1 MVSAIAP
8 SVKEAICPGFS
19 VSVSAPRL
27 LTYISSAALMSFDI
41 EDAHKIICQRT
52 FPSTIPPEIAAVLSP
67 FLCTCTSPRDTSSP
81 APPQCSKVF
90 GLPPSPNAP
99 VARSLSRER
108 MVDITVPH
116 MEEATVALWKPGVAL
131 TPYGH
136 MIAGAAA
143 GVAEHCCM
151 YPFDTLKTRLQVS
164 LPLSPT
170 CAAPIHWHSHSSLPP

>member
-1 MVSAIAP
+1 MHS
-8 SVKEAICPGFS
+8 
-19 VSVSAPRL
+19 RL
-27 LTYISSAALMSFDI
+27 KAAAYCAFNHLHRGCAFGHATMSFDI
-41 EDAHKIICQRT
+41 EDAHRIICQRT
-52 FPSTIPPEIAAVLSP
+52 FPTTIPTEIASALSP
-67 FLCTCTSPRDTSSP
+67 FFCSCTPSHNPSTP
-81 APPQCSKVF
+81 APPPCTKDSRLPLRSGAPYVCSPTA
-90 GLPPSPNAP
+90 GQ
-99 VARSLSRER
+99 

-116 MEEATVALWKPGVAL
+116 MEEATVALWRPGVAL

-170 CAAPIHWHSHSSLPP
+170 CPPPHIF

>member
-1 MVSAIAP
+1 
-8 SVKEAICPGFS
+8 
-19 VSVSAPRL
+19 
-27 LTYISSAALMSFDI
+27 MSFDI
-41 EDAHKIICQRT
+41 EDAHRIICQRS
-52 FPSTIPPEIAAVLSP
+52 FPSDITPEIAAALSP
-67 FLCTCTSPRDTSSP
+67 FLCTC
-81 APPQCSKVF
+81 APPLNTSTPTPPHCPKDSH
-90 GLPPSPNAP
+90 LPPHPSASL
-99 VARSLSRER
+99 ARSQAGAR

-170 CAAPIHWHSHSSLPP
+170 CAIPSLTSMLLWCFQ